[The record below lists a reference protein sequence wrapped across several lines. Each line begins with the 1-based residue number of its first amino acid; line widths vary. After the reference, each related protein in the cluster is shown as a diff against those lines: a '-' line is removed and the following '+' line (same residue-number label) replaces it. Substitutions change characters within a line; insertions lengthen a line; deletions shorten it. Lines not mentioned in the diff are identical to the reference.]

1 MEETPIQRLI
11 QDRITDGLGY
21 VPKLTE
27 RDLQRYEQDIKY
39 NIRPE
44 DTELDLQMHLGSME
58 ARTARDYFT
67 RNILLD
73 NIFALDGM
81 KGELQKYGLEYRLE
95 TSIQV
100 VCALSNWYHRKGA
113 KDPRVRE
120 PEKAEF
126 FVVRG

>member
-73 NIFALDGM
+73 NILEIAEM
-81 KGELQKYGLEYRLE
+81 REELREYGLATRLE
-95 TSIQV
+95 SPIQV
-100 VCALSNWYHRKGA
+100 VYALSQWYQRERSKNS
-113 KDPRVRE
+113 RV
-120 PEKAEF
+120 P
-126 FVVRG
+126 